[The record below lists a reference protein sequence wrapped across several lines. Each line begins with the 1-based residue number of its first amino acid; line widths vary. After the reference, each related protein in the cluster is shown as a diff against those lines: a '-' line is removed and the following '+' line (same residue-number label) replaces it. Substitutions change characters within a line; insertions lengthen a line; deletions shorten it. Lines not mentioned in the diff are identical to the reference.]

1 MKIKLFEKKYRKS
14 EHFDGTIEIK
24 ITYFDQSFLDNEA
37 FKVKTTYIKDEV
49 GKTIGEE
56 KTKTLDVKA
65 IKKRFPKC
73 VKIKMRDL
81 YINL

>member
-14 EHFDGTIEIK
+14 EHFDGTQEIK
-24 ITYFDQSFLDNEA
+24 IFNFDQSFLDNEA
-37 FKVKTTYIKDEV
+37 FKVKTTYVKDES

-65 IKKRFPKC
+65 IKKRFPNC